1 MTAYLS
7 TLAGPEFE
15 RASIRDDFFANANR
29 KKIENYLTREF
40 PPICSPGASCDTNL
54 FFGFFFDG
62 TGNNYIAADKTN
74 NHSNIARLYD
84 CFPGMSVPGVLP
96 KSAEW
101 GHKPAEHK
109 HFFRVYVP
117 GVGTEF
123 PQVKD
128 SGAGTDQI
136 MGGGT
141 GCWGERRIIWALAQA
156 INNVHRFFVGS
167 ALISPAEISNL
178 FANLSLTK
186 STRSVVDGRYGPDT
200 GMTDSATG
208 TQTKYI
214 LSRMLSRLHQAV
226 SLHWL
231 DKRTGKPAKKEPG
244 TVKTIYISIFGF
256 SRGATQARA
265 FANWLHT
272 LCRLDAQLC
281 GAKRMSLG
289 GFPVE
294 FDFLGIF
301 DTVASVGMGN
311 GVAAMNGHGAWADAE
326 DSLRVPTGM
335 KCLHLVAA
343 HELRRSFPLDSISV
357 DGVVPA
363 GCKEVV
369 IPGVHSDIGGGY
381 CPREQ
386 GRGTDPD
393 GADMLSRI
401 PLIMMYKEAR
411 LNGVPLK
418 LELATEATKAKFA
431 VSKATIQAFN
441 AYLDNCKEKQGPLNR
456 IVREHMRKQIEW
468 RVHRR
473 VSGKAPLYKSASFLQ
488 ASPFHQNELHSA
500 ALEFDEE
507 IQAFMSWL
515 QSMGA
520 DFEPSP
526 QGPGFG
532 NMHHAEWEEIATF
545 WPTLAQ
551 PCTATLDLFDNYV
564 HDSRASFRL
573 SGPLSEDEM
582 HEYLKGRV
590 RQREQAMA
598 VAGRT
603 GEYRLMLTPDEDR
616 AAAEYARTKTIPR
629 FRIGGREPWDRSYGV
644 ISRAGYLRY
653 RKIYAGSDTSLIS

>member
-1 MTAYLS
+1 MSARLS
-7 TLAGPEFE
+7 THAGPEFE
-15 RASIRDDFFANANR
+15 RCAEYDGFFNSDEN
-29 KKIENYLTREF
+29 KKLKQLRARETM
-40 PPICSPGASCDTNL
+40 PICSPISSCDTNL

-101 GHKPAEHK
+101 EHKSAEHK

-123 PQVKD
+123 PQAKD
-128 SGAGTDQI
+128 SGAGTDQV

-167 ALISPAEISNL
+167 ALISPAELSNL
-178 FANLSLTK
+178 FANLALTK
-186 STRSVVDGRYGPDT
+186 GTRSVVDGRYGPDT

-226 SLHWL
+226 SLHWR

-343 HELRRSFPLDSISV
+343 HELRRSFPLI
-357 DGVVPA
+357 
-363 GCKEVV
+363 
-369 IPGVHSDIGGGY
+369 
-381 CPREQ
+381 
-386 GRGTDPD
+386 T
-393 GADMLSRI
+393 
-401 PLIMMYKEAR
+401 MYKEAR

-441 AYLDNCKEKQGPLNR
+441 AYLDTCKEKQGPLNR

-473 VSGKAPLYKSASFLQ
+473 VSGRTPLHKSGSFLQ

-507 IQAFMSWL
+507 IQTFMAWL
-515 QSMGA
+515 QSMGTH
-520 DFEPSP
+520 FKPSP

-551 PCTATLDLFDNYV
+551 PCPATLDLFDNYV

-573 SGPLSEDEM
+573 SGPLSEGEM
-582 HEYLKGRV
+582 HEYLKRRV

-629 FRIGGREPWDRSYGV
+629 FRVGGREPWDRSYGV
-644 ISRAGYLRY
+644 ISKAGYLRY